1 MNGRKKSAEI
11 GEANGMVSLPTGP
24 TEIRKTGNVGF
35 LDAPIAALY
44 SHLALEGRVMQ

>member
-1 MNGRKKSAEI
+1 MK

-24 TEIRKTGNVGF
+24 TEITKTGNVGF

-44 SHLALEGRVMQ
+44 SQLALEGRVMQ